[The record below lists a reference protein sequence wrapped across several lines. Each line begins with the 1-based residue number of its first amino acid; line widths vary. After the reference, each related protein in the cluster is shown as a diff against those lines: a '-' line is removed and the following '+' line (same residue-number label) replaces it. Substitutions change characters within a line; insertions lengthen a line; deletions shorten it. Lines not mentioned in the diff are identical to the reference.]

1 MNVFGINLQSNGLA
15 RHESSATSFV
25 QARSGQN
32 LSERINWNKHQRIMP
47 EHCMEYSWFA
57 SMNGNDEPISMIE
70 AEHDRSAPDKIVD
83 RFCEKKRRIS
93 SKNIREFT
101 CK

>member
-1 MNVFGINLQSNGLA
+1 
-15 RHESSATSFV
+15 
-25 QARSGQN
+25 
-32 LSERINWNKHQRIMP
+32 
-47 EHCMEYSWFA
+47 MEYSWFA
-57 SMNGNDEPISMIE
+57 SMNRNDEPISMIE

-93 SKNIREFT
+93 SKNIRKFT

>member
-1 MNVFGINLQSNGLA
+1 
-15 RHESSATSFV
+15 
-25 QARSGQN
+25 
-32 LSERINWNKHQRIMP
+32 
-47 EHCMEYSWFA
+47 MEYSWFA

-93 SKNIREFT
+93 SKNIREFI